1 MTKGFIKV
9 SNKVIDLIIGQT
21 ILEDENIDRVVAS
34 GSNGLKYNYKK
45 YLKIKRKN
53 NLLDVIVYVRYKD
66 RDDMDAT
73 SKRIYRDLYQILKES
88 LNLELNYIKFM
99 ER

>member
-9 SNKVIDLIIGQT
+9 SNKVIDLIIART
-21 ILEDENIDRVVAS
+21 ILEDENIDRVFAI

-45 YLKIKRKN
+45 YLKVDRKDD
-53 NLLDVIVYVRYKD
+53 LLDVIVYVKYKD

-73 SKRIYRDLYQILKES
+73 SKRIYANLYQVLKQS
-88 LNLELNYIKFM
+88 LNLELNYMKFM